1 MKSAIVLTQEI
12 DDLNVAVD
20 ELTSGIR
27 EKIAFGR
34 SSVGIVYCDAD
45 VDVAELGRLLHENL
59 GFDIV
64 GLTTTALIERHHG
77 YCDMGIV
84 LAVITGDDVDISVG
98 NTGELS
104 KDNFAEPIRSAYTR
118 ARGALPEDPK
128 LILLCAPYIA
138 DLTSENYVEVLDE
151 ISGHAP
157 VFGGVA
163 TDHYDLQHQK
173 TFYNGEMYRGG
184 LQFVLITGNVRPVF
198 AMEHRFGGGV
208 ERKGIITKSS
218 GNMVERVGDK
228 TFKEFVSEMTPVPN
242 DEMVIFYFQSTP
254 FIMELPDYEESEQP
268 VVRALCTIDHATG
281 AGGFLSKMPEGSRLS
296 INVLQRENLAES
308 CNGTLDRLIEGMK
321 QSAASTGYE
330 YSLILISTCNA
341 RHLLMGDEK
350 KLEANIVTDKLSVLG
365 PEVGA
370 MGLYAF
376 GEVCPT
382 ISSGE
387 GKAKNRFHNVS
398 FAVCAF

>member
-27 EKIAFGR
+27 DKIAFGR

-64 GLTTTALIERHHG
+64 GLTTTALIERYHG
-77 YCDMGIV
+77 YCDMGIA
-84 LAVITGDDVDISVG
+84 LAVLTGDDVDISIG

-104 KDNFAEPIRSAYTR
+104 KDDFAERIGTAYSH
-118 ARGALPEDPK
+118 AREALPEDPK

-151 ISGHAP
+151 VSGHVP

-173 TFYNGEMYRGG
+173 TFYNGAAYRGA
-184 LQFVLITGNVRPVF
+184 LQFLLISGNIKPVF
-198 AMEHRFGGGV
+198 AMEHYFGGGV
-208 ERKGIITKSS
+208 DRKGIITQSS
-218 GNMVERVGDK
+218 GNLVERVGDK
-228 TFKEFVSEMTPVPN
+228 TFKEFLSEMTPVPD
-242 DEMVIFYFQSTP
+242 DESVIYYFQSTP

-268 VVRALCTIDHATG
+268 VVRALCTIDHTTG

-296 INVLQRENLAES
+296 INVLQRENLSES
-308 CNGTLDRLIEGMK
+308 CNGTLDRLVGRMK
-321 QSAASTGYE
+321 QNPGYE

-341 RHLLMGDEK
+341 RHLLMGDAKE
-350 KLEANIVTDKLSVLG
+350 LEANIVADKFSEFG
-365 PEVGA
+365 PEVCS
-370 MGLYAF
+370 MGFYAF
-376 GEVCPT
+376 GEMCPT

-398 FAVCAF
+398 FAACAF